1 MLSHQG
7 ARILPVTNSTTLQTS
22 EGSAGEKRQ
31 AESLT
36 DYNDAF
42 WAGDLDLGSKEE
54 TFLIDFDSESLTQ
67 LSRSVADF
75 SSVAAGSSDLWVPS
89 VSCTSIIC
97 SGKTKYNPASSATS
111 ARKPGAFSIAY
122 GDGSTV
128 SGPVYTDT
136 VTVAGVTAHDQY
148 FSAVNTLSPT
158 FADEAEDGILGLAFP
173 AISNIGQ
180 PPFFNMAKAQGAFK
194 AGEFAFKLAS
204 SGAELYLGGTNP
216 TQYSGPIE
224 YHTVIGPGYWQID
237 NMTLVS
243 GSRMVESGQQTIID
257 SGTTLIYGPP
267 PLVAALYKT
276 IPGSEP
282 FDDQAGFYQFP
293 CAFTPSDVG
302 FNWGGKTWTL
312 SANDLNI
319 GQISLTMCIGAVV
332 AQDLGLGD
340 NVWLLGDR

>member
-1 MLSHQG
+1 M
-7 ARILPVTNSTTLQTS
+7 QTS